1 MTNGYVAQFAGV
13 FELGADAG
21 SLVDYT
27 CDISGFVIT
36 EGRATVVKA
45 PTFSNPATEQ
55 KAASSFGT
63 VAMAFTANPNDATG
77 LWQAM
82 RAAQQTRT
90 GELFFQV
97 RYSSAAVGADNPKF
111 TGYMVV
117 GELDTGAPVG
127 EIRRQAKSF
136 PARDLSGPV
145 YA

>member
-13 FELGADAG
+13 FELGPDSG

-27 CDISGFVIT
+27 CDISTFLIT

-45 PTFSNPATEQ
+45 PTMSNPATEQ
-55 KAASSFGT
+55 KAGSGFGT
-63 VAMAFTANPNDATG
+63 VSMVFTSNPNDATG

-82 RAAQQTRT
+82 RAAKQTRT

-97 RYSSAAVGADNPKF
+97 RYSTAAVGSSNPKF

-117 GELDTGAPVG
+117 AELDTGAPVG

>member
-13 FELGADAG
+13 FELGPDSG

-36 EGRATVVKA
+36 YGRATTVQA
-45 PTFSNPATEQ
+45 PTMANPFTVQRGGAQ
-55 KAASSFGT
+55 FGT
-63 VAMAFTANPNDATG
+63 VSLAFTSNPNDASG
-77 LWQAM
+77 LWTAM
-82 RAAQQTRT
+82 YTAQQTRT

-97 RYSSAAVGADNPKF
+97 RFSTAAVGADNPKE
-111 TGYMVV
+111 TGYILIS
-117 GELDTGAPVG
+117 ELDTGAPVG
-127 EIRRQAKSF
+127 EIRRQSKSF

>member
-13 FELGADAG
+13 FELGPDSG

-36 EGRATVVKA
+36 AGRATVVKA
-45 PTFSNPATEQ
+45 PTMSNPVTEQ
-55 KAASSFGT
+55 KAAAAFGT
-63 VAMAFTANPNDATG
+63 VSIVFTSNPNDASG
-77 LWQAM
+77 LWAAM
-82 RAAQQTRT
+82 YTAQQTRT

-117 GELDTGAPVG
+117 AELDTGAPVG
-127 EIRRQAKSF
+127 EIRRQSKSF